1 MYGVLLVCCVV
12 MTPSF
17 FASENVHR
25 ADVMVQDIRQLRM
38 DLQKQLETER
48 QKRLEVEKKL
58 KHALYEL
65 QSLKNQRE
73 SKKITT
79 IVTFKASPFRLKN
92 EAIIYDNFENPK
104 PLMRWEAGR
113 SFTSNQ
119 RTQGWIKITG
129 YFKNK
134 VWKAAA
140 RELWVRESD
149 VIKRESK

>member
-1 MYGVLLVCCVV
+1 MYGVILACCVV
-12 MTPSF
+12 VTPSF
-17 FASENVHR
+17 YATESVYR
-25 ADVMVQDIRQLRM
+25 ANVMVQDITQLRM
-38 DLQKQLETER
+38 DLQQQLEDER

-58 KHALYEL
+58 KQALYKLE
-65 QSLKNQRE
+65 SLKNQRE

-134 VWKAAA
+134 VWQAAA
-140 RELWVRESD
+140 QELWVRESD